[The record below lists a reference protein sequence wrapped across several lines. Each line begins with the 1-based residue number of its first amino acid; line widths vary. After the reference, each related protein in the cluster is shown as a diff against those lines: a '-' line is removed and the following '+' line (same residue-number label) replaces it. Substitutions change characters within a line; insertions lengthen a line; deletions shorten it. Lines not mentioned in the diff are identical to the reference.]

1 MQGSIVGLFAALQ
14 GGVPKPSVQLLNILD
29 HGCVG
34 DKQNDTMHHGGPNRA
49 VCLFSSE
56 VVNRLHNEGHP
67 IYPGSVGENI
77 LVQGIPWDVI
87 SIGTQFHFNQVILEI
102 TSDAPPCRTIKDSF
116 LNEEFKCISAKIY
129 PHSTR
134 WYAKVIQSGE
144 VVTGENVILN

>member
-14 GGVPKPSVQLLNILD
+14 GGVPKPSVQLLNILE

-34 DKQNDTMHHGGPNRA
+34 DKQNDTKHHGGPNRV

-56 VVNRLHNEGHP
+56 VINRLHNEGHP

>member
-1 MQGSIVGLFAALQ
+1 
-14 GGVPKPSVQLLNILD
+14 
-29 HGCVG
+29 
-34 DKQNDTMHHGGPNRA
+34 
-49 VCLFSSE
+49 LFSSE

>member
-1 MQGSIVGLFAALQ
+1 MQGSILGLFAAPL
-14 GGVPKPSVQLLNILD
+14 GGVPKPSVETLHIQEF
-29 HGCVG
+29 GCIG
-34 DKQNDTMHHGGPNRA
+34 DKQSDTKHHGGPNRA

-56 VVNRLHNEGHP
+56 VINHLQIAGHP

-77 LVQGIPWDVI
+77 LIQGIAWDAV

-116 LNEEFKCISAKIY
+116 LNEEFKCISAKINQ
-129 PHSTR
+129 HSTR

-144 VVTGENVILN
+144 VLIGEDVVLN